1 MASFP
6 LIIQGGMGAGVSNWR
21 LANAVSATGQLGVV
35 SGTAL
40 DVILVRRLQD
50 GDPGGHVRRA
60 LDAFP
65 FRQTAERIWNEFYIP
80 GGKAA
85 GGSYVNLVMHT
96 KDAPPERQGLII
108 AANFVEVWLAREG
121 HGHPVGINYLEKIQM
136 PHLASIYGAMLAGVD
151 YVLMGAGIPLKIPGV
166 LDAFVNHQA
175 ATYPL
180 AVIGKTDETLMH
192 FDPRAYTEAELP
204 PLKRPQFLAIISS
217 NTLATTLVR
226 KANGAVNGFIVE
238 TDIAG
243 GHNAPPRGKLQL
255 SERGEPV
262 YGERDQVDC
271 AKLSEL
277 KLPFWLAG
285 GYGRPGKL
293 AEARA
298 RGAAGVQ
305 VGTAFAYCVE
315 SGLREDYRRALLDKV
330 AHGTAAVF
338 TDPLAS
344 PTGFPFKVAQLEGTM
359 SEQAMY
365 EARQR
370 GCDLGYLRQ
379 AYSMD
384 DGEIG
389 YRCAAEPPAVYLAK
403 GGKLEDTEHRKCVCN
418 GLMANIGLGQTRR
431 DGYVEP
437 GIVTSGNDLVELAPF
452 LAAGGADYAAA
463 DVISV
468 LLAERAKIAPSAL
481 LAAD

>member
-1 MASFP
+1 
-6 LIIQGGMGAGVSNWR
+6 
-21 LANAVSATGQLGVV
+21 
-35 SGTAL
+35 
-40 DVILVRRLQD
+40 
-50 GDPGGHVRRA
+50 
-60 LDAFP
+60 
-65 FRQTAERIWNEFYIP
+65 
-80 GGKAA
+80 
-85 GGSYVNLVMHT
+85 
-96 KDAPPERQGLII
+96 
-108 AANFVEVWLAREG
+108 
-121 HGHPVGINYLEKIQM
+121 
-136 PHLASIYGAMLAGVD
+136 
-151 YVLMGAGIPLKIPGV
+151 
-166 LDAFVNHQA
+166 
-175 ATYPL
+175 
-180 AVIGKTDETLMH
+180 
-192 FDPRAYTEAELP
+192 
-204 PLKRPQFLAIISS
+204 FLAIISS
-217 NTLATTLVR
+217 NTLATTMVR

-262 YGERDQVDC
+262 YGERDKVDY
-271 AKLSEL
+271 AKLAEL
-277 KLPFWLAG
+277 GLPFWLAG

-298 RGAAGVQ
+298 LGAAGVQ

-315 SGLREDYRRALLDKV
+315 SGLREEYRRALLDKV
-330 AHGTAAVF
+330 AQGTAEVF

-359 SEQAMY
+359 SEQALY

-389 YRCAAEPPAVYLAK
+389 YRCAAEPPAVYAAK
-403 GGKLEDTEHRKCVCN
+403 GGNPEDTEHRKCVCN
-418 GLMANIGLGQTRR
+418 GLMANIGLAQTRR

-452 LAAGGADYAAA
+452 LTAGGRDYSAA
-463 DVISV
+463 DVVSV
-468 LLAERAKIAPSAL
+468 LLAEPAQAL
-481 LAAD
+481 ATAAD

>member
-21 LANAVSATGQLGVV
+21 LARAVSAAGQLGVV

-40 DVILVRRLQD
+40 DMILVRRLQD
-50 GDPGGHVRRA
+50 GDPGGHMRRG

-65 FRQTAERIWNEFYIP
+65 FPKIAGEIWSRYYIA
-80 GGKAA
+80 GGKPA
-85 GGSYVNLVMHT
+85 GASYINLPLHT
-96 KDAPPERQGLII
+96 RDTPHERLALIV
-108 AANFVEVWLAREG
+108 AANFVEIFLAREG
-121 HGHPVGINYLEKIQM
+121 HGNAVGINYLEKIQM
-136 PHLASIYGAMLAGVD
+136 PHLASIYGAMLASVD

-166 LDAFVNHQA
+166 LDAFVNHES

-180 AVIGKTDETLMH
+180 YVVGSTEETLMH
-192 FDPRAYTEAELP
+192 FDPRAFMEVEAP

-217 NTLATTLVR
+217 NTLATTMVR

-255 SERGEPV
+255 NDRGEPV
-262 YGERDQVDC
+262 YGERDHVDC
-271 AKLSEL
+271 AKLGEL
-277 KLPFWLAG
+277 GLPFWLAG

-298 RGAAGVQ
+298 LGAAGVQ

-315 SGLREDYRRALLDKV
+315 SGLREDYRRALLEKV
-330 AHGTAAVF
+330 AHGTAEVF

-379 AYSMD
+379 AYRMD

-389 YRCAAEPPAVYLAK
+389 YRCAAEPPAVYEAR
-403 GGKLEDTEHRKCVCN
+403 GGKPEDTEHRKCVCN

-437 GIVTSGNDLVELAPF
+437 GIVTSGNDLVELGTF
-452 LAAGGADYAAA
+452 LAAGGADYRAS
-463 DVISV
+463 DVI
-468 LLAERAKIAPSAL
+468 SAL
-481 LAAD
+481 LAEPAASRAAAD